1 MSGLESKVC
10 NWIHEEFPSANIKV
24 NPKDITRLITSKN
37 GHIYIKLFSLLNENF
52 KSKSKYKAIKEAS
65 SLMAE
70 KKKRDSLKNEL
81 TKLEKSLANLLS
93 AVHQEEKRL
102 SQETRKTDLMK
113 TKETMFKSLASALE
127 MIKLFCESFSKHQIP
142 KVDLDSLFSEE
153 ISAKNF
159 FSEGSVNVFH
169 ARQRRK
175 EVNFDLILE
184 EIEKTVTEINQILS
198 EVSKQRF
205 EVPKISLDQAFLKS
219 VLDHNCL
226 SSSTLLEVQPI
237 RDTKPARLNNG
248 LSALKIISEY
258 DEHRTVQENKLLDK
272 LEQAHSRMQHLVN
285 RLPATKT

>member
-1 MSGLESKVC
+1 MLACTYSNYFLLSFYK
-10 NWIHEEFPSANIKV
+10 S
-24 NPKDITRLITSKN
+24 LITSKN

-52 KSKSKYKAIKEAS
+52 KSKRSVLATLCYCCEINNVFVYLVYSKYKAIKEAS

-142 KVDLDSLFSEE
+142 KVDVDSLFSEE

-184 EIEKTVTEINQILS
+184 EI
-198 EVSKQRF
+198 VS
-205 EVPKISLDQAFLKS
+205 
-219 VLDHNCL
+219 
-226 SSSTLLEVQPI
+226 
-237 RDTKPARLNNG
+237 
-248 LSALKIISEY
+248 
-258 DEHRTVQENKLLDK
+258 
-272 LEQAHSRMQHLVN
+272 
-285 RLPATKT
+285 